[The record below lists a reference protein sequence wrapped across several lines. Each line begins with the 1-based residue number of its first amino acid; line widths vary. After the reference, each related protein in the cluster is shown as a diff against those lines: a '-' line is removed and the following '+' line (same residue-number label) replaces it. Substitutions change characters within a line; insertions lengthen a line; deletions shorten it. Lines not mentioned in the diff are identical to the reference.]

1 MLYQRGCRDGLWA
14 DNVLGRAFGDV
25 CAHAKAGR
33 LRAAI
38 RCGVGTFLAAGLVG
52 AVGQWLMTKSYM
64 FAPPSIV
71 ALVSYLHIVFSVFF
85 WHDFMRL
92 FAKFS
97 AKPWHRPYL
106 NFGDFGERECGEK
119 AVIKL
124 KFTF

>member
-71 ALVSYLHIVFSVFF
+71 APVSYLRIVFSVF
-85 WHDFMRL
+85 L
-92 FAKFS
+92 GVI
-97 AKPWHRPYL
+97 L
-106 NFGDFGERECGEK
+106 GDFLPNFLPSLGIALILISGILVSVSAGKKR
-119 AVIKL
+119 
-124 KFTF
+124 